1 MSFTVRRV
9 NLDLK
14 DVSIVTRE
22 DMAAAGQML
31 RQRIVDRTA
40 RGVDAEGQPFAA
52 YSDGYAE
59 QKRKAGVGT
68 GGVDLTVSGEML
80 RAITVDVAADAKSV
94 TLSFAR

>member
-22 DMAAAGQML
+22 DMAAVGQML
-31 RQRIVDRTA
+31 RQRIIERTA
-40 RGVDAEGQPFAA
+40 RGVDASGQPFAA
-52 YSDGYAE
+52 YSDGYAKT
-59 QKRKAGVGT
+59 KREAGVGT

-80 RAITVDVAADAKSV
+80 RAITIDVAPDAKSV